1 MIVVEFPSLEVFE
14 WFIDEAENHNIHPL
28 RRNSTSDYFWTLV
41 RALGLEEMG
50 KLCRLITRSGE
61 QFATA

>member
-28 RRNSTSDYFWTLV
+28 RRNSTSDYFWTLYEPWDSRKWV
-41 RALGLEEMG
+41 SSAG
-50 KLCRLITRSGE
+50 
-61 QFATA
+61 